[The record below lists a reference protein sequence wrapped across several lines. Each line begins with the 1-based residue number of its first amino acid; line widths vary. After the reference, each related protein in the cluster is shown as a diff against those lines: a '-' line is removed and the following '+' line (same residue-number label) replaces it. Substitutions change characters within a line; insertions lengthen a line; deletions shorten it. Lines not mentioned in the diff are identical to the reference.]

1 MRDAFRREKSCTRE
15 PSSYNLVVGFSS
27 RVFAGN
33 GSGRASC
40 AVRLYLLVFIACVTV
55 RGDSSWNMK
64 MTPNEGI
71 FSNYLLCDNK
81 NSS

>member
-55 RGDSSWNMK
+55 WRSRLFLEYENDAK
-64 MTPNEGI
+64 
-71 FSNYLLCDNK
+71 
-81 NSS
+81 